1 MNNCNV
7 KNEAA
12 KAIHV
17 KIFVV
22 IISVAVV
29 INVIGL
35 VVGAVFLERSV
46 RSTIEDNLLV
56 AVDITAKYV
65 TNEIELLKLRATKAA
80 RDIKVFIEGVG
91 SIDNISL
98 LYGGECILANIR
110 AEHPMF
116 IGLAIFDKK
125 MLRLYSEKILIEPN
139 LLHRSFMQVA
149 MAGGQGI
156 STTKQTPD
164 GSLLMYVATPIS
176 GDLILVAVLPGLY
189 LSELMYQFTFWRSG
203 RLFISDAYGTIVS
216 SIRQDWVQ
224 QRVNLVELAGTNRAY
239 EGLSAMAKRGIAGE
253 RGIAYFSLDGVP
265 QICIF
270 RPLANPIEDW
280 FLGVIAPVHESAL
293 NAIPNIIL
301 LMGVITMT
309 LSIAAAIG
317 AATLLKRPYNEAD
330 LLRREAEIASLSKSS
345 FLANMSHEIRTP
357 MNSIMGFS
365 ELALDDEVSPRTKD
379 YLNKIYTNAEWLLHI
394 INDILDISKV
404 ESGKMELENIP
415 FDMQK
420 LLTSCR
426 TLITPKAKEKGL
438 ELHFY
443 AEPTI
448 GKMPK
453 GDPTRLRQIL
463 VNLLSNAVKF
473 SNTGPIKLHA
483 DVKSVSAESVVVYFE
498 VKDSGIGM
506 TSDQIKRIFDPFMQ
520 AESGTT
526 RKYGGTGLGLAITKS
541 IVELMG
547 GALFVESTPGAG
559 SKFSFKLKFDT
570 IDTTDNDML
579 DKQVAFNAVLFE
591 DFEKPTFVGEVLLC
605 EDNLMNQQVICE
617 HLARVGLK
625 PVVAGNGKIGL
636 EMIQSRIDDG
646 TKQFD
651 LVFMD
656 MHMPV
661 MDGLEASAKI
671 FELDIGIPIV
681 ALTANIMANDM
692 ELYRQ
697 SGINDYVG
705 KPFTSQ
711 ELWYCL
717 MKYFTPEIADP
728 GHTSMPIKDTAIE
741 ADMEFQ
747 KSLQKTFVKDNQK
760 KYGEIVRALEQN
772 DIKLAYRLAH
782 NLKSNAGHLDR
793 VFLQQA
799 AAKVE
804 HGLATGKNLV
814 TPEQLAALE
823 KELQATFAEFEKLF
837 DEEDS
842 RVKEIQ
848 PTHDRLDILD
858 LPAAREL
865 FEKLEPMLKT
875 GNPGCMSLIG
885 DLRLIPASE
894 KLIHWMEDFDFDK
907 ALAALAD
914 LKEKLGIA

>member
-1 MNNCNV
+1 
-7 KNEAA
+7 
-12 KAIHV
+12 
-17 KIFVV
+17 
-22 IISVAVV
+22 
-29 INVIGL
+29 
-35 VVGAVFLERSV
+35 
-46 RSTIEDNLLV
+46 
-56 AVDITAKYV
+56 
-65 TNEIELLKLRATKAA
+65 
-80 RDIKVFIEGVG
+80 
-91 SIDNISL
+91 
-98 LYGGECILANIR
+98 
-110 AEHPMF
+110 
-116 IGLAIFDKK
+116 
-125 MLRLYSEKILIEPN
+125 
-139 LLHRSFMQVA
+139 
-149 MAGGQGI
+149 
-156 STTKQTPD
+156 
-164 GSLLMYVATPIS
+164 
-176 GDLILVAVLPGLY
+176 
-189 LSELMYQFTFWRSG
+189 
-203 RLFISDAYGTIVS
+203 
-216 SIRQDWVQ
+216 
-224 QRVNLVELAGTNRAY
+224 
-239 EGLSAMAKRGIAGE
+239 
-253 RGIAYFSLDGVP
+253 
-265 QICIF
+265 
-270 RPLANPIEDW
+270 
-280 FLGVIAPVHESAL
+280 
-293 NAIPNIIL
+293 
-301 LMGVITMT
+301 
-309 LSIAAAIG
+309 
-317 AATLLKRPYNEAD
+317 
-330 LLRREAEIASLSKSS
+330 
-345 FLANMSHEIRTP
+345 
-357 MNSIMGFS
+357 
-365 ELALDDEVSPRTKD
+365 
-379 YLNKIYTNAEWLLHI
+379 
-394 INDILDISKV
+394 
-404 ESGKMELENIP
+404 
-415 FDMQK
+415 
-420 LLTSCR
+420 
-426 TLITPKAKEKGL
+426 
-438 ELHFY
+438 
-443 AEPTI
+443 
-448 GKMPK
+448 
-453 GDPTRLRQIL
+453 
-463 VNLLSNAVKF
+463 
-473 SNTGPIKLHA
+473 
-483 DVKSVSAESVVVYFE
+483 
-498 VKDSGIGM
+498 
-506 TSDQIKRIFDPFMQ
+506 MQ